1 MSKPLATKVST
12 PLSENVKLG
21 PISHFLSPLSCDS
34 LVLRLFIKCSLTNTL
49 EKLRCCPG
57 KANCIHCLR
66 NAGFCGKLN
75 KVIFPSQPKTHFFRD
90 ILHERVP
97 CSAAGWSALINDAL
111 ALPLV
116 DACTGAFFLEKCQ
129 FKEFHRR
136 LTSARATIEKNS
148 PERTRK
154 WDFWHRNTLLYVQIV
169 FWNFVHA

>member
-1 MSKPLATKVST
+1 MS
-12 PLSENVKLG
+12 KLG
-21 PISHFLSPLSCDS
+21 PISHFLSPLSCDVS
-34 LVLRLFIKCSLTNTL
+34 VTLFIKCSLTNTL

-129 FKEFHRR
+129 FKEFHHR
-136 LTSARATIEKNS
+136 LPFSKSHDRKSS
-148 PERTRK
+148 PKLVHTRK
-154 WDFWHRNTLLYVQIV
+154 WDFLAQKYSVIRPNC
-169 FWNFVHA
+169 FWKLCPCLAWESNSLTV